1 MNGASSG
8 QSPAAGAVAR
18 SSTPRPAPPANDDGE
33 VMTNLGGFGGL
44 VYEGPDGKDVR
55 ERVAA
60 IWWDELPESFR
71 R

>member
-1 MNGASSG
+1 
-8 QSPAAGAVAR
+8 
-18 SSTPRPAPPANDDGE
+18 E

-71 R
+71 RSERPIVRYVHPSATLVLDETWTLAVRE